1 MSTRDDKKDLNMAG
15 AQVPADTYR
24 SQAERVAEAEDADA
38 TKADE
43 PGTGLRVASVDEEPE
58 RRVSDQPPERNINP
72 RK

>member
-1 MSTRDDKKDLNMAG
+1 MSTRDDKKDVNMAG
-15 AQVPADTYR
+15 AEIPADTYR

-43 PGTGLRVASVDEEPE
+43 AGGYPRAGGEEPE
-58 RRVSDQPPERNINP
+58 RRVSDLPPERNINP